1 MLQQRSK
8 DTKETIRL
16 NALRLFAKSGYSAV
30 SMRDIANAVG
40 IQPGAIY
47 NHFPSKQDIL
57 VDLMMTHMVD
67 LLAAANNAMEG
78 VEGTRNRLV
87 AFARFHI
94 SYQLDFPDHVFIAY
108 MELRSLEETGRQDV
122 YVKRDEYEAIL
133 REVLEQG
140 VKEGTFEVANAA
152 VQTRALLAMMTGI
165 TVWFRED
172 GELNRDQV
180 IDCYVQ
186 AVLQSVGIQE

>member
-8 DTKETIRL
+8 DTKATIRL

-57 VDLMMTHMVD
+57 VDLMMTHMQD
-67 LLAAANNAMEG
+67 LLAAAYQAMDG
-78 VEGTRNRLV
+78 VEGTTDRLI

-94 SYQLDFPDHVFIAY
+94 GYQLDFPDHVFIAY
-108 MELRSLEETGRQDV
+108 MELRSLEQTGREAV
-122 YVKRDEYEAIL
+122 YIKRDEYEAIL
-133 REVLEQG
+133 RKVLEQG
-140 VKEGTFEVANAA
+140 VAEGTFNLADAA
-152 VQTRALLAMMTGI
+152 VHTRALLAMMTGI
-165 TVWFRED
+165 TVWFNED
-172 GELNRDQV
+172 GALNRDQV

-186 AVLQSVGIQE
+186 AVLQGVGIQK